1 MACLPP
7 FSRDLATEG
16 GREGASGGRDQTSL
30 GLNQQE
36 AGDGSGVGGPTA
48 NIRGLYK
55 GDGIQRRVEVVQE
68 VVASDGCVT
77 EAEDYAK
84 RDLVS
89 SV

>member
-36 AGDGSGVGGPTA
+36 AGNGSGVGGPTA
-48 NIRGLYK
+48 NIRGMCK
-55 GDGIQRRVEVVQE
+55 GYGILGRGEVV
-68 VVASDGCVT
+68 
-77 EAEDYAK
+77 
-84 RDLVS
+84 
-89 SV
+89 